1 MRSIGRESGERSRP
15 SLSRIL
21 FAATISVGIVL
32 YPIRAS
38 AESSREIPV
47 NVGSGWEVVLKKGER
62 APFYG
67 VLVPE
72 YLYRQYSLDS
82 ELFPECD
89 KRLND
94 IMATCYAEQKKGDGQ
109 SVFLLILAGF
119 ALGYVSNDVLR

>member
-1 MRSIGRESGERSRP
+1 M
-15 SLSRIL
+15 
-21 FAATISVGIVL
+21 
-32 YPIRAS
+32 
-38 AESSREIPV
+38 
-47 NVGSGWEVVLKKGER
+47 GSGWEVVLKKGER

-94 IMATCYAEQKKGDGQ
+94 IMASCYQEKKSEGP
-109 SVFLLILAGF
+109 SVMLLILAGF